1 MMGMLIFAAAAA
13 NAPVMLARADEA
25 QWRLF
30 VRASLQRPAPP
41 RGARLRQ
48 LQGTVR
54 ALGDDRRGIQVA
66 GPSGL

>member
-1 MMGMLIFAAAAA
+1 MMGILMFAAAA

-30 VRASLQRPAPP
+30 VRASLQRRAPP
-41 RGARLRQ
+41 RDSRLRQ

-54 ALGDDRRGIQVA
+54 ALGDDRSVIQVA
-66 GPSGL
+66 GPRGL

>member
-1 MMGMLIFAAAAA
+1 MMGLLMFAAAA

-41 RGARLRQ
+41 RGSRLRQ
-48 LQGTVR
+48 LEGVVR
-54 ALGDDRRGIQVA
+54 QLGAERNAPRLA
-66 GPSGL
+66 GPAGL